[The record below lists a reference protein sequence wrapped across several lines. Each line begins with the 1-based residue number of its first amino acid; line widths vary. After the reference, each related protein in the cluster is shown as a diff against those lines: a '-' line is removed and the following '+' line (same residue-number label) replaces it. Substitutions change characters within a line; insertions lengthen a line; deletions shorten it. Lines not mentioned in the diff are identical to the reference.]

1 MFMQTWP
8 YCIADFIVL
17 CHSLGSA
24 KSVAATVRFYWCF
37 FKVILL
43 CYVYALHVYY
53 CAKHAIVAEVIFSSQ
68 LDVKS
73 PVFASAADILLLL
86 FSSTSLDDIK
96 CPLYALYQFILRR
109 PKLNAGGVLLP
120 KLVQLYLWLHNELNH
135 TLPLVD
141 ASETTV
147 GGVVSYLE
155 EKDPVEQNNSRL
167 IKTVKG
173 MNSNIRFK
181 LKPFISLYT
190 LIS

>member
-1 MFMQTWP
+1 M
-8 YCIADFIVL
+8 
-17 CHSLGSA
+17 
-24 KSVAATVRFYWCF
+24 
-37 FKVILL
+37 L
-43 CYVYALHVYY
+43 CYVYVTSCVLY
-53 CAKHAIVAEVIFSSQ
+53 CAKHPIVAECIFSRQ

-73 PVFASAADILLLL
+73 PVFASATDILLLL
-86 FSSTSLDDIK
+86 FSSTSLGDVE

-147 GGVVSYLE
+147 GGVISYLE

-167 IKTVKG
+167 IKTVQG
-173 MNSNIRFK
+173 MDFNIRFK
-181 LKPFISLYT
+181 LKPFTSLYT